1 MANVRL
7 IAPGNSNG
15 YVQMGSTVVIRENGT
30 PMENYT
36 IVGSAEANP
45 QEGLISNESPLG
57 RVLISRR
64 AGEEVDVK
72 TPVGNKK
79 IRLVA
84 VR

>member
-1 MANVRL
+1 
-7 IAPGNSNG
+7 
-15 YVQMGSTVVIRENGT
+15 MGSTVVIRENGT